1 MSPFWNG
8 VMKGYMK
15 TMLVVTAP
23 IVLVLPFIYP
33 FFKYKQLLLVAI
45 DVWKDLWEE
54 ASE

>member
-15 TMLVVTAP
+15 TMLVVIAP
-23 IVLVLPFIYP
+23 LVLVLPFLYP